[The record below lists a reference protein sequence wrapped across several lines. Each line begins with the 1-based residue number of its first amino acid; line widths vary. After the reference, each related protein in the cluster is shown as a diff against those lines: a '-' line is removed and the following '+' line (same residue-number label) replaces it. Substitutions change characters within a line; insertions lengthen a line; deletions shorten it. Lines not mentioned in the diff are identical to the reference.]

1 MEGQKV
7 SVSVMGLKQDVTSG
21 MEWVPNDLEENQIRS
36 VLEETCGNKTVSG
49 LCTQR
54 FVYSEICVFQNYQKN
69 ENKISL
75 GHKKTSLEEQ

>member
-49 LCTQR
+49 RSGLCTQR
-54 FVYSEICVFQNYQKN
+54 FVFS
-69 ENKISL
+69 
-75 GHKKTSLEEQ
+75 KTTRKMRTKSALVTRKLP